1 MRVLEWLFGT
11 DEAPIP
17 AIDDPV
23 LGRLVWSKEDEAW
36 IGRHRG
42 VQIALSYERKAMP
55 SPALLAFAR
64 ESLVDPDWLLRSLE
78 DEKKKWASRIPLSAK
93 DELSALRLGLV
104 SFSMPKGK
112 RFIFGS
118 VEGDGDERSWRIM
131 YLDGK
136 CEGLGFDT

>member
-1 MRVLEWLFGT
+1 
-11 DEAPIP
+11 
-17 AIDDPV
+17 
-23 LGRLVWSKEDEAW
+23 VWSKEDEAW